1 MLPRSDF
8 MMVWIPAVL
17 VFAARVEDDEVA
29 TVGAW
34 GLGLGAWGLGLG
46 AWGFAYAY
54 VAAPNL
60 AQHVALFRAGLLS
73 TDCLD
78 HFQDRVHNQ
87 VRLIGHHFV

>member
-34 GLGLGAWGLGLG
+34 GLGLGASLTPMSRRPTLHNTSLY
-46 AWGFAYAY
+46 FAPACFPRT
-54 VAAPNL
+54 VSII
-60 AQHVALFRAGLLS
+60 FRIEFTTRSG
-73 TDCLD
+73 
-78 HFQDRVHNQ
+78 
-87 VRLIGHHFV
+87 

>member
-1 MLPRSDF
+1 MLPRLDF

-17 VFAARVEDDEVA
+17 VLPRESK
-29 TVGAW
+29 TMKW
-34 GLGLGAWGLGLG
+34 PRSGLGAWV
-46 AWGFAYAY
+46 FAYAY

-60 AQHVALFRAGLLS
+60 AQYVALFRAGLLS

-78 HFQDRVHNQ
+78 HFQDQVHNQ

>member
-1 MLPRSDF
+1 MMLPRSDF

-34 GLGLGAWGLGLG
+34 V
-46 AWGFAYAY
+46 FAYAY

>member
-1 MLPRSDF
+1 MLPRLDF

-34 GLGLGAWGLGLG
+34 G
-46 AWGFAYAY
+46 FAYAY

-60 AQHVALFRAGLLS
+60 AQYVALFRAGLLS

-87 VRLIGHHFV
+87 VRLIDHHFV